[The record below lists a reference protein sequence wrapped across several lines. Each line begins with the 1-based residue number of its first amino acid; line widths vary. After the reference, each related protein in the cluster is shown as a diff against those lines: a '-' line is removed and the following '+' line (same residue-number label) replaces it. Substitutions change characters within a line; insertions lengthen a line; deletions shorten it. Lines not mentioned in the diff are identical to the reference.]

1 MGILLRGA
9 TQMRGKLITVCG
21 IFLLILTSVF
31 AGDRADFINLGFI
44 DQNEAFLYGQYGM
57 DEDGTYF
64 YADVVYH
71 DLQTGETPSA
81 LIQSKRYPLIELDG
95 GSTLPAMLQSVQEY
109 LSVNPVPVDFTRT
122 GVMLYSRLPGTGS
135 GDVASFKD
143 YTQNKDYEL
152 SLTLLPKV
160 RTPGMSTK
168 MAITLRQYNPEGTL
182 TRYDA
187 GSLVRPLEGIYDVRL
202 ANVYSDPE
210 RNYLVMVFQ
219 TSEFDDETES
229 VDARYLVKSI
239 ALN

>member
-21 IFLLILTSVF
+21 IFLLLLTSVF

-71 DLQTGETPSA
+71 DLQTGETPA
-81 LIQSKRYPLIELDG
+81 ELIQSKRYPLTELDG

-122 GVMLYSRLPGTGS
+122 GVMLYPPGTGS
-135 GDVASFKD
+135 GGVTTFMD
-143 YTQNKDYEL
+143 YTNNTKYEL
-152 SLTLLPKV
+152 SLILQPKV
-160 RTPGMSTK
+160 RKPETSTR
-168 MAITLRQYNPEGTL
+168 MAITLRQYDTEGIFKQ
-182 TRYDA
+182 RYDA
-187 GSLVRPLEGIYDVRL
+187 GSLVRPLEGVYDVRL
-202 ANVYSDPE
+202 AKVYSDPE